1 MGETGSADDLPA
13 GVRAFVD
20 AAVSHLGP
28 TLRAAVLFGSG
39 AEGRLRAT
47 SDVNLLLVLRTFDV
61 ERIDNLREPLRLAE
75 LGARLAPMFVL
86 DSELPA
92 AASAFAVK
100 FMDIAHRRRVL
111 HGEDPF
117 VSFAV
122 PRAASIARLRQVLL
136 NLLLRLR
143 QRYASQSLHDDRLAL
158 VLADV
163 AGPLRAAAA
172 TLLTLEGGAPTAP
185 REALEAV
192 ARSLGGASFEPVLR
206 LLSQVRETGAAP
218 AGAARDATLALL
230 ELIPRILARAG
241 KLDEP

>member
-100 FMDIAHRRRVL
+100 FMDIGDKFLDKDGKLPKEIMPDAL
-111 HGEDPF
+111 HPNTKGYGIWAEAIKP
-117 VSFAV
+117 AV
-122 PRAASIARLRQVLL
+122 
-136 NLLLRLR
+136 
-143 QRYASQSLHDDRLAL
+143 
-158 VLADV
+158 
-163 AGPLRAAAA
+163 
-172 TLLTLEGGAPTAP
+172 E
-185 REALEAV
+185 EMM
-192 ARSLGGASFEPVLR
+192 
-206 LLSQVRETGAAP
+206 
-218 AGAARDATLALL
+218 
-230 ELIPRILARAG
+230 AG
-241 KLDEP
+241 K